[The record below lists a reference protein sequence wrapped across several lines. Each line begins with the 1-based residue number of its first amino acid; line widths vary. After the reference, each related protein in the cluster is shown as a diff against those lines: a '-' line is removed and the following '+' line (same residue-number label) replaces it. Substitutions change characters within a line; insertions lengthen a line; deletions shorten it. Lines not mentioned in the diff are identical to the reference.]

1 MKKEA
6 LLYEKLGSGLLHCFL
21 CAHHCKIPQGKF
33 GFCGVRQNLE
43 GVLYTYAFGEVIAAH
58 VDPIE
63 KKPFYH
69 FLPGSSSFSVAT
81 VGCNFRCAFCQ
92 NWQISQRN
100 IPDNGDSFG
109 NRLSPEEIVGF
120 ALKNS
125 CRSISYTYTEPTI
138 FFEYALETARFAKRM
153 GLKNTFVTNGY
164 MTKECLEMIAPFLDA
179 ANVDLKFF
187 NEAAYKKICAG
198 SLQPVLETIKLMHA
212 LGIWIEVTTLVIPG
226 QNDSLPELEGIA
238 GFISAV
244 DERIP
249 WHVSRFH
256 PDYEFSDYPAT
267 PEAVLDTAQTL
278 GRQAGLKYVYAGN
291 VYAWDDST
299 YCASCGKSM
308 IKRDGFSVIENK
320 ISNGKCPYCKMSVP
334 GVF

>member
-6 LLYEKLGSGLLHCFL
+6 LLYEKLDSGILHCFL

-33 GFCGVRQNLE
+33 GFCRVRQNLE

-100 IPDNGDSFG
+100 IRDNGESFG
-109 NRLSPEEIVGF
+109 DRLSPDEIVGL
-120 ALKNS
+120 ALKHS

-138 FFEYALETARFAKRM
+138 FFEYALEIAKLAKAK
-153 GLKNTFVTNGY
+153 GLKNIFVTNGY
-164 MTKECLEMIAPFLDA
+164 MTKECLEMIAHFLDA

-187 NEAAYKKICAG
+187 NEASYQKICAG
-198 SLQPVLETIKLMHA
+198 SLKPVLETIELMHA
-212 LGIWIEVTTLVIPG
+212 LGIWIEVTTLVVPG
-226 QNDSLPELEGIA
+226 QNDSPKELKDIA
-238 GFISAV
+238 DFISGV
-244 DERIP
+244 DNSIP
-249 WHVSRFH
+249 WHISRFH
-256 PDYEFSDYPAT
+256 PDYEFSDYLAT
-267 PEAVLDTAQTL
+267 PEEVLHAAQTL
-278 GRQAGLKYVYAGN
+278 GRKAGLKYVYAGN

-299 YCASCGKSM
+299 YCASCGKIV
-308 IKRDGFSVIENK
+308 IKRDGFSVTENK
-320 ISNGKCPYCKMSVP
+320 ISKGKCPYCKMHVP